1 MNDHELIEEL
11 TSARALGALEPE
23 DAATLEAKMASHGP
37 DCPECRRLAAQS
49 EEVAGRLAFALGPVS
64 LPEGFEERVVALATA
79 EPTVLGGAPSE
90 LERQAVRRR
99 GRRFRPL
106 VAAAAA
112 LLLFAGGWVASDL
125 LEADTGRIPAGARV
139 VALQGE
145 TAGSLTVAYEPGERG
160 VYLLGSDL
168 ERLAADRVYELWMI
182 RDGTPV
188 SGACFRPAADGSV
201 FRFVDADVGATDV
214 MAVTV
219 EPSACSKQ
227 PTTEPI
233 LVAEIAS
240 A

>member
-23 DAATLEAKMASHGP
+23 DAATLEAEMASHGP
-37 DCPECRRLAAQS
+37 DCPECRRLAASS
-49 EEVAGRLAFALGPVS
+49 EEVAGRLAFALDPV
-64 LPEGFEERVVALATA
+64 LPPDGFEERVVALATA
-79 EPTVLGGAPSE
+79 EPTDLAGAPSE
-90 LERQAVRRR
+90 LERRARWL
-99 GRRFRPL
+99 RPL

-112 LLLFAGGWVASDL
+112 LLLFAGGWLAGDL
-125 LEADTGRIPAGARV
+125 LGPDTARIPEGSRV
-139 VALQGE
+139 VALRGE
-145 TAGSLTVAYEPGERG
+145 TAGTLSVAYTPGERG

-168 ERLAADRVYELWMI
+168 EGLAADRVYELWLI

-188 SGACFRPAADGSV
+188 PGECFRPAADGSV
-201 FRFVDADVGATDV
+201 FRFVDADVGAADV

-219 EPSACSKQ
+219 EPSACSTQ

-233 LVAEIAS
+233 LVAEIAT